1 MWSIFWS
8 WVSYTGPTVRKEG
21 KHQNDKERKHRDIPI
36 LSDYSKPPP
45 KNFWTHFPK
54 REIPTEISTKLDVK
68 ALTEI
73 LEDRKTLLNKAKYKR
88 GKKDSKFPN
97 KWSPIIS
104 KVKVTISFL

>member
-1 MWSIFWS
+1 MS

-45 KNFWTHFPK
+45 KNFWTHFPT
-54 REIPTEISTKLDVK
+54 REIPTEILTKLDVK

-88 GKKDSKFPN
+88 GKKIVNFLTNGAPSHQKSKLP
-97 KWSPIIS
+97 
-104 KVKVTISFL
+104 